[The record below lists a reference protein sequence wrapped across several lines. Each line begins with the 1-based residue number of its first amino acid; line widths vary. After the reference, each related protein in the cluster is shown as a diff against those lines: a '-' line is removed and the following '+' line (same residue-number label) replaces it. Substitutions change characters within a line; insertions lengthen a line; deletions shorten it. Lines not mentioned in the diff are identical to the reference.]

1 MDAKFK
7 VGMAALLAA
16 GSIVPALV
24 QAQVEPD
31 LQPVLNATVRVQT
44 KPAGRNATGWVIQEA
59 DPVNRA
65 GAAVVVT
72 SLNVVEP
79 KQQITVDGKAAIV
92 LASDTDRNLVFLEV
106 KDIAAKALPLTH
118 VAPKPGQS
126 IWASGFNRPADDA
139 QSAAAPVSTIK
150 RGSFSREYRGLISTE
165 ARADVDQIEHDA
177 PLIPGFEGGP
187 LIDQCGRVIGLNMKS
202 GGKPVPRSG
211 LVIQSGNT
219 NMNAL
224 KGTEI
229 IAFANTQRVQFAAN
243 DDDCSKPAAAS
254 SPGVTSPVT
263 APVPATGKGQSIVSW
278 LKENVLIAALGVLGL
293 LAVGFGIFSIA
304 RPKGAAGVAEP
315 TPPMTNYRTI
325 QPPTALPDATAE
337 SAAPEVVAGGTTRER
352 ELRLTGR
359 GPAGEPIDIRL
370 YQSALAAKQVVLGV
384 GDGADEKIP
393 DNREQYKVSRMHA
406 ILSVSGDDFV
416 IEDNKSL
423 NHTYVG
429 SSELKP
435 HEPVKLVHGDVVR
448 LADVELKVSIV

>member
-1 MDAKFK
+1 MRGKFTL
-7 VGMAALLAA
+7 GIALALAA
-16 GSIVPALV
+16 GVSVPALV

-31 LQPVLNATVRVQT
+31 LQPVLNATVRIQT
-44 KPAGRNATGWVIQEA
+44 SPIKRNATGWVIQEA

-79 KQQITVDGKAAIV
+79 KQRITVDGKDATV
-92 LASDTDRNLVFLEV
+92 LASDPDRNLVFLEV

-126 IWASGFNRPADDA
+126 IWASGFNRPADDS
-139 QSAAAPVSTIK
+139 QSASAPVSTIK

-202 GGKPVPRSG
+202 GGSPVARAN

-243 DDDCSKPAAAS
+243 DDDCSKAPTTAA
-254 SPGVTSPVT
+254 PVATT
-263 APVPATGKGQSIVSW
+263 AATTPVPATGKGQAVVSW

-293 LAVGFGIFSIA
+293 LAVGFGIFSIT
-304 RPKGAAGVAEP
+304 RPKGAAGGAEP
-315 TPPMTNYRTI
+315 APPVTNYRTI
-325 QPPTALPDATAE
+325 QPPTALPEAQPETATPE
-337 SAAPEVVAGGTTRER
+337 AAQGGTTKER

-393 DNREQYKVSRMHA
+393 DNRDQYKVSRMHA
-406 ILSVSGDDFV
+406 IVAMSGDDFV

-429 SSELKP
+429 ASELKP

-448 LADVELKVSIV
+448 LADVELKVSII